1 MEAVNN
7 MGFMDAVK
15 TCFSKYADF
24 SGRARRKEY
33 WYFVLFNCIVQVILT
48 VIGMIIFGSDNST
61 YRILA
66 SIYSLAVLVPGLAV
80 TWRRLHDI
88 GKSGAFYFI
97 GLIPLVGW
105 IIVLVYFCKDS
116 EPGTNQ
122 YGPSPKYPNR
132 YDF

>member
-61 YRILA
+61 YSILA

-80 TWRRLHDI
+80 AWRRLHDI

-97 GLIPLVGW
+97 GLIPLVG
-105 IIVLVYFCKDS
+105 
-116 EPGTNQ
+116 
-122 YGPSPKYPNR
+122 
-132 YDF
+132 